1 MKRLPVLSVLFL
13 LTACRSLAA
22 PLPPPSTGN
31 AASKVGAVTH
41 VPYRLADTKHL
52 LVRAK
57 LNGKGPYNFIMDT
70 GAPALFVSAEIA
82 DKIGV
87 KPSADGWGTFD
98 RLEIEGGAVLEK
110 IKGRIESPAQLK
122 GMNAM
127 GLAGVRIDG
136 VFGFNLLANFRIEVD
151 LTQPKMTWTRQ
162 QGLVLIPMSAKERAT
177 AKAVPTEGMAQMEN
191 LTKMAGSLF
200 AQKTPPA
207 PVPRGFFGIALTLG
221 NAEAVQVAAV
231 LAGSPAAQAG
241 VKIGDR
247 ITALAVSDEAGTDL
261 QGTAD
266 LLKRAAMVTAGTT
279 VHFTIQRGGAT
290 LTLAVVAGQGGL

>member
-1 MKRLPVLSVLFL
+1 MKRLLHLAL
-13 LTACRSLAA
+13 LLLVTSCRSLAA
-22 PLPPPSTGN
+22 PPPAGN
-31 AASKVGAVTH
+31 AATKPGSVTH

-87 KPSADGWGTFD
+87 KPAADGWGTFD
-98 RLEIEGGAVLEK
+98 RLEVEGGAVLEK

-127 GLAGVRIDG
+127 GLAGVHIDG
-136 VFGFNLLANFRIEVD
+136 VFGFNLLANFRIEID

-162 QGLVLIPMSAKERAT
+162 RGLILVPMSAKEVAT
-177 AKAVPTEGMAQMEN
+177 AKAVPTEGIAQMES
-191 LTKMAGSLF
+191 LTKMAGALF
-200 AQKTPPA
+200 AQKTPLE
-207 PVPRGFFGIALTLG
+207 PVPRGFFGIEFAAG
-221 NAEAVQVAAV
+221 KADVVQVAAV

-247 ITALAVSDEAGTDL
+247 ITALAVGDEPVADL

-266 LLKRAAMVTAGTT
+266 LLKRTATAAAGTT
-279 VHFTIQRGGAT
+279 VHFAVQRDGKAI
-290 LTLAVVAGQGGL
+290 TLAVVAGQGGL